1 MKLFNFF
8 DVGVNISI
16 FAFTGIREEIC
27 QVFVLVDSIF
37 SCWRI
42 ITPQEFSVRV
52 CSKAILNLLVKYFC
66 LLLFSVFIYRCRYGG
81 YTEAV
86 KRILAQLPISAQS
99 YSSSP
104 YLDLTLFSY
113 DDKWVSVMERPKTC
127 DGYPIRSLFL
137 HFLLKLT
144 IVYSRQL
151 VPRFCSIMAHS
162 HEHEITTETS
172 DDKAAQRQ
180 MRRQFIHAAT

>member
-1 MKLFNFF
+1 MHLTLAFIPFKVEANNSLIFF
-8 DVGVNISI
+8 LLLQTYEKKSAKFRSCRIYIFLLAYHYTPGVFCS
-16 FAFTGIREEIC
+16 
-27 QVFVLVDSIF
+27 
-37 SCWRI
+37 
-42 ITPQEFSVRV
+42 V
-52 CSKAILNLLVKYFC
+52 CSKAILNLTAKYFG
-66 LLLFSVFIYRCRYGG
+66 LPLFSVFIYRCRYGG

-151 VPRFCSIMAHS
+151 VPRFYSIKAHS

-172 DDKAAQRQ
+172 DGKAA
-180 MRRQFIHAAT
+180 